1 VNVAGEFFKP
11 PEVDMKIRSILAFAL
26 IAIVL
31 AAPVMAKSKA
41 GRRAGKGA
49 AMGAIWGLV
58 VGGSVESAARH
69 AAAGAAMGAASGAID
84 DSYAK
89 KDAKRAA
96 EEQARQAEAERQAVE
111 AERARLEAEKRRL
124 EEQMAVVEAQE
135 AQAAGTT
142 DAEIEAEWIEAIGE
156 DNWNGLIA
164 LVECQYQRAHLLAQ
178 AAATMDN
185 QEFQLASLWLEAMIL
200 VDQKKPEEANGYFEQ
215 IAARDPEIDT
225 VQQASI
231 EVDKAI
237 LDVRDYR
244 REEGISCDR

>member
-1 VNVAGEFFKP
+1 VIFV
-11 PEVDMKIRSILAFAL
+11 L
-26 IAIVL
+26 IAVVVS
-31 AAPVMAKSKA
+31 ATVSAGQRAK
-41 GRRAGKGA
+41 RRAGKGA

-69 AAAGAAMGAASGAID
+69 AVAGAAMGAASGAID

-96 EEQARQAEAERQAVE
+96 EAQAAEQARRAEVERQALE

-124 EEQMAVVEAQE
+124 EEQMAVIEAQE
-135 AQAAGTT
+135 AQAAGTDET
-142 DAEIEAEWIEAIGE
+142 AIEAEWIEAIGE

-164 LVECQYQRAHLLAQ
+164 LVECQHQRAYLLAQ
-178 AAATMDN
+178 AGATMDN
-185 QEFQLASLWLEAMIL
+185 EEYQLASLWLEAMIV
-200 VDQKKPEEANGYFEQ
+200 VDQKMQDEAAAYCEQ

-231 EVDKAI
+231 EVDKAN
-237 LDVRDYR
+237 LDIRESR
-244 REEGISCDR
+244 REEGISCSR

>member
-1 VNVAGEFFKP
+1 
-11 PEVDMKIRSILAFAL
+11 MKIRHIV
-26 IAIVL
+26 AIVL
-31 AAPVMAKSKA
+31 ATAVLGTTVAAKSKA

-96 EEQARQAEAERQAVE
+96 AAQAEAERQELE
-111 AERARLEAEKRRL
+111 AERRSLEDEKRRL

-135 AQAAGTT
+135 AQAEGASDT
-142 DAEIEAEWIEAIGE
+142 EIEAEWIEAIGE

-164 LVECQYQRAHLLAQ
+164 LVDCQHQRAHLLAQ
-178 AAATMDN
+178 AGSTMDN
-185 QEFQLASLWLEAMIL
+185 EEFRLASIWLEAMIV
-200 VDQKKPEEANGYFEQ
+200 VDQKRMDEAQGFFEQ
-215 IAARDPEIDT
+215 IADRDPEIDT

-244 REEGISCDR
+244 REEGIVCER

>member
-1 VNVAGEFFKP
+1 LNPQEVEMKTRNIVVIILMVALVGAT
-11 PEVDMKIRSILAFAL
+11 VS
-26 IAIVL
+26 
-31 AAPVMAKSKA
+31 AKSKA

-96 EEQARQAEAERQAVE
+96 EAQAEAERQALE
-111 AERARLEAEKRRL
+111 AERQRLEEEKRRL

-135 AQAAGTT
+135 AQAAGKSDT
-142 DAEIEAEWIEAIGE
+142 EVEAEWVEAVGE
-156 DNWNGLIA
+156 DNWNGLLA
-164 LVECQYQRAHLLAQ
+164 LVECQHQRAHLLAQ
-178 AAATMDN
+178 AGATLDN
-185 QEFQLASLWLEAMIL
+185 EEYRLASLWLEAMIL
-200 VDQKKPEEANGYFEQ
+200 VDQKNQDGAAPYFERL
-215 IAARDPEIDT
+215 AAGDPEIDT
-225 VQQASI
+225 AQQASI

-237 LDVRDYR
+237 LDIRDYR
-244 REEGISCDR
+244 REEGISCSR